1 MPSRCIFL
9 FRALRACSTL
19 LSRTNTCK
27 CFPIVLLST
36 PMPLDL
42 IGSKVMTVYVAAIKG
57 RGIAAFYAEN
67 GAAAMVRVL
76 DPLFRDD
83 LMVLATDGLPL
94 WDGMADIQVRPAFP
108 EEEARWRAS
117 RAKAIRHGNIEREDD
132 TWIAFLVALT
142 DLDRRRR

>member
-1 MPSRCIFL
+1 
-9 FRALRACSTL
+9 
-19 LSRTNTCK
+19 
-27 CFPIVLLST
+27 
-36 PMPLDL
+36 
-42 IGSKVMTVYVAAIKG
+42 MTIYVAAIKG

-67 GAAAMVRVL
+67 GVAAMVRVR
-76 DPLFRDD
+76 DRLFCDD

-94 WDGMADIQVRPAFP
+94 WDGVADIQVRPAFP

-142 DLDRRRR
+142 DLDRRRG

>member
-1 MPSRCIFL
+1 
-9 FRALRACSTL
+9 
-19 LSRTNTCK
+19 
-27 CFPIVLLST
+27 
-36 PMPLDL
+36 
-42 IGSKVMTVYVAAIKG
+42 MTVYVATIKG
-57 RGIAAFYAEN
+57 RGIAAFYAEK

-76 DPLFRDD
+76 DRLFRDD

-108 EEEARWRAS
+108 EEEARWHAS

-142 DLDRRRR
+142 DFDCRRGWHSHDAACRARSSQRRR

>member
-1 MPSRCIFL
+1 
-9 FRALRACSTL
+9 
-19 LSRTNTCK
+19 
-27 CFPIVLLST
+27 
-36 PMPLDL
+36 
-42 IGSKVMTVYVAAIKG
+42 MTVYVAAIKG

-67 GAAAMVRVL
+67 GAAAMVRVH
-76 DPLFRDD
+76 DRLFRDD

-108 EEEARWRAS
+108 EEEEARWHAS

-142 DLDRRRR
+142 DLDRRRG

>member
-1 MPSRCIFL
+1 
-9 FRALRACSTL
+9 
-19 LSRTNTCK
+19 
-27 CFPIVLLST
+27 
-36 PMPLDL
+36 
-42 IGSKVMTVYVAAIKG
+42 MTVYVAAIKG

-67 GAAAMVRVL
+67 GAAAMVRVR
-76 DPLFRDD
+76 DRLFRDD

-142 DLDRRRR
+142 DDAARRARSSQGAAND

>member
-1 MPSRCIFL
+1 
-9 FRALRACSTL
+9 
-19 LSRTNTCK
+19 
-27 CFPIVLLST
+27 
-36 PMPLDL
+36 MPLDL
-42 IGSKVMTVYVAAIKG
+42 VGTKIMTVYVAAIKG
-57 RGIAAFYAEN
+57 RGIAAFYAET

-76 DPLFRDD
+76 DRLFRDD

-94 WDGMADIQVRPAFP
+94 WDGMAEIQVRPAFS

-117 RAKAIRHGNIEREDD
+117 RAKAIRDGNIESEDD

>member
-1 MPSRCIFL
+1 
-9 FRALRACSTL
+9 
-19 LSRTNTCK
+19 
-27 CFPIVLLST
+27 
-36 PMPLDL
+36 
-42 IGSKVMTVYVAAIKG
+42 MTVYVAAIKG

-108 EEEARWRAS
+108 EEEAR
-117 RAKAIRHGNIEREDD
+117 
-132 TWIAFLVALT
+132 
-142 DLDRRRR
+142 

>member
-1 MPSRCIFL
+1 
-9 FRALRACSTL
+9 
-19 LSRTNTCK
+19 
-27 CFPIVLLST
+27 
-36 PMPLDL
+36 MPLDMA
-42 IGSKVMTVYVAAIKG
+42 GSKVMTVYVAAIKG

-67 GAAAMVRVL
+67 GAAAMDRVR
-76 DPLFRDD
+76 DRLFRDD

-94 WDGMADIQVRPAFP
+94 WDGMADIQVRLAFP
-108 EEEARWRAS
+108 EEEVRWRAS

>member
-1 MPSRCIFL
+1 
-9 FRALRACSTL
+9 
-19 LSRTNTCK
+19 
-27 CFPIVLLST
+27 
-36 PMPLDL
+36 
-42 IGSKVMTVYVAAIKG
+42 
-57 RGIAAFYAEN
+57 
-67 GAAAMVRVL
+67 MVRVR

-117 RAKAIRHGNIEREDD
+117 RANAIRHGNIEDD

>member
-1 MPSRCIFL
+1 
-9 FRALRACSTL
+9 
-19 LSRTNTCK
+19 
-27 CFPIVLLST
+27 
-36 PMPLDL
+36 
-42 IGSKVMTVYVAAIKG
+42 MTIYVAAIKG

-67 GAAAMVRVL
+67 GAAAMVRVR
-76 DPLFRDD
+76 DRLFRDD

-94 WDGMADIQVRPAFP
+94 WDGMADIQVRPAVP

-142 DLDRRRR
+142 NLDRRRG

>member
-1 MPSRCIFL
+1 MR
-9 FRALRACSTL
+9 
-19 LSRTNTCK
+19 
-27 CFPIVLLST
+27 
-36 PMPLDL
+36 LDL
-42 IGSKVMTVYVAAIKG
+42 VGSKIMTVYVAAIKG
-57 RGIAAFYAEN
+57 RGIAAFYAES
-67 GAAAMVRVL
+67 GVAAMVRVR

-142 DLDRRRR
+142 DLDRRRG